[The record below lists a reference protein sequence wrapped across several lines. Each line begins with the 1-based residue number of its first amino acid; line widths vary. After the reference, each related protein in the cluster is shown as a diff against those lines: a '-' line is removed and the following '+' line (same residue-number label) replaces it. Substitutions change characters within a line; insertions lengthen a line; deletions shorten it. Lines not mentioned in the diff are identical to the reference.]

1 MNKKIHLKRL
11 LSFALFLTIPHTYV
25 CGQDNDIDSSVD
37 LDEIVIKAYSG
48 NEKKDKVN
56 QIEVIGSS
64 QLVRAACCNLG
75 ESFTTNPSVDAT
87 YSDAATGA
95 KQIKLLGLNGKYVQ
109 MLIENVPNL
118 RGAAIPY
125 GLSYIPGT
133 WMQSIQV
140 SKGASS
146 VKNGYESTTGQINI
160 EYKKPQT
167 EEEINGNLFINSS
180 MKYEAN
186 MDGNIHINDRLS
198 TNLLLHYEN
207 RQMDHDGNHDNFM
220 DIPHQRQYN
229 LMHRWRYFSDKWVSQ
244 ILIQLL
250 HDERESGMIDSE
262 KKKYDIPLYRIG
274 IETKRY
280 AFQWKNALFLNS
292 DKNSSVA
299 LMLHGSW
306 HDADNDFGN
315 TYYDVTQKNG
325 YAQLMYET
333 DFSERHSISTGVSL
347 NCDKYDEASSL
358 FLSDKTIDKEIVSG
372 IYTQYTYKLHSKL
385 TAMAGI
391 RWDFSSKYDGFFTP
405 RVHLKYS
412 PSEKVTFRASVGKG
426 RRTPHCLAENSHL
439 LASGRNFY
447 FEKNMKQEEAW
458 NYGFSTNF
466 TFPVHGKNLEVNAEY
481 YFTNF
486 QNSLVVNV
494 DGKNG
499 DHSVSFE
506 NLDGK
511 NYSHTIQVD
520 ATYPFGK
527 ILDVT
532 AACRFNDVRTTFD
545 GILCTQPLTSRIK
558 GLLTMGFKS
567 KLDIW
572 HFDITGQING
582 KGKLYDQS
590 SYPAFFQLQ
599 AQISREFRHF
609 TVYVGGENLTAY
621 KMSHPVIAADNP
633 WSDQFDATQVWGPTH
648 GAMAYA
654 GLRFN
659 FKRQSKN

>member
-1 MNKKIHLKRL
+1 MKNNLKRFL
-11 LSFALFLTIPHTYV
+11 EYALFLTIPHTCV
-25 CGQDNDIDSSVD
+25 WGQNNEIDSSVD
-37 LDEIVIKAYSG
+37 LEEIVIKAYSG
-48 NEKKDKVN
+48 NEKKEKVDN
-56 QIEVIGSS
+56 VDFIGTG

-75 ESFTTNPSVDAT
+75 ESFTTNPSVDAS

-125 GLSYIPGT
+125 SLSYIPGT

-160 EYKKPQT
+160 EFKKPKD
-167 EEEINGNLFINSS
+167 EESINGNLFVNSNL
-180 MKYEAN
+180 KYEAN
-186 MDGNIHINDRLS
+186 VDGNIHLNDRLS
-198 TNLLLHYEN
+198 TNLMLHFEN
-207 RQMDHDGNHDNFM
+207 QQMEHDGNNDNFM
-220 DIPHQRQYN
+220 DMPRQRQYN
-229 LMHRWRYFSDKWVSQ
+229 LIHRWAYISKKYASQ
-244 ILIQLL
+244 ILFNILR
-250 HDERESGMIDSE
+250 DERKSGMISSDE
-262 KKKYDIPLYRIG
+262 NNNDIPLYHVG
-274 IETKRY
+274 IETNRY

-292 DKNSSVA
+292 EKDASVA
-299 LMLHGSW
+299 LILHGSW
-306 HDADNDFGN
+306 HDADNAFGHS
-315 TYYDVTQKNG
+315 YYNVVQKNG
-325 YAQLMYET
+325 YAQLLYEA
-333 DFSERHSISTGVSL
+333 DFSARHNLASGISL

-358 FLSDKTIDKEIVSG
+358 FLSDKSIDKEIVPG
-372 IYTQYTYKLHSKL
+372 IYTQYTYKLHRKF
-385 TAMAGI
+385 TAMVGV
-391 RWDFSSKYDGFFTP
+391 RWDYSSKYDDGFFTP
-405 RVHLKYS
+405 RVHFKYS
-412 PSEKVTFRASVGKG
+412 PSDIVTFRASTGKG

-466 TFPVHGKNLEVNAEY
+466 TFPVHGKNLDVNAEY

-494 DGKNG
+494 DGMNG
-499 DHSVSFE
+499 AHTVSFE

-511 NYSHTIQVD
+511 NYSHTVQLDV
-520 ATYPFGK
+520 TYPFGK

-659 FKRQSKN
+659 FKKREKTN

>member
-1 MNKKIHLKRL
+1 
-11 LSFALFLTIPHTYV
+11 
-25 CGQDNDIDSSVD
+25 
-37 LDEIVIKAYSG
+37 
-48 NEKKDKVN
+48 
-56 QIEVIGSS
+56 
-64 QLVRAACCNLG
+64 
-75 ESFTTNPSVDAT
+75 
-87 YSDAATGA
+87 
-95 KQIKLLGLNGKYVQ
+95 
-109 MLIENVPNL
+109 
-118 RGAAIPY
+118 
-125 GLSYIPGT
+125 
-133 WMQSIQV
+133 
-140 SKGASS
+140 
-146 VKNGYESTTGQINI
+146 
-160 EYKKPQT
+160 
-167 EEEINGNLFINSS
+167 
-180 MKYEAN
+180 
-186 MDGNIHINDRLS
+186 
-198 TNLLLHYEN
+198 
-207 RQMDHDGNHDNFM
+207 
-220 DIPHQRQYN
+220 
-229 LMHRWRYFSDKWVSQ
+229 
-244 ILIQLL
+244 
-250 HDERESGMIDSE
+250 
-262 KKKYDIPLYRIG
+262 
-274 IETKRY
+274 
-280 AFQWKNALFLNS
+280 
-292 DKNSSVA
+292 
-299 LMLHGSW
+299 
-306 HDADNDFGN
+306 
-315 TYYDVTQKNG
+315 
-325 YAQLMYET
+325 
-333 DFSERHSISTGVSL
+333 
-347 NCDKYDEASSL
+347 
-358 FLSDKTIDKEIVSG
+358 
-372 IYTQYTYKLHSKL
+372 
-385 TAMAGI
+385 
-391 RWDFSSKYDGFFTP
+391 
-405 RVHLKYS
+405 
-412 PSEKVTFRASVGKG
+412 
-426 RRTPHCLAENSHL
+426 LAENSHL

-466 TFPVHGKNLEVNAEY
+466 TFPVHGKNLDVNAEY

-511 NYSHTIQVD
+511 NYSHTVQLDV
-520 ATYPFGK
+520 TYPFGK

-621 KMSHPVIAADNP
+621 KMKDPIISASNP

-659 FKRQSKN
+659 FKKREKTN

>member
-1 MNKKIHLKRL
+1 MKKNIKSLERL
-11 LSFALFLTIPHTYV
+11 LALTLLFISPFAAKSEESEIVP
-25 CGQDNDIDSSVD
+25 SVN
-37 LDEIVIKAYSG
+37 LDEIEIKAYSG

-109 MLIENVPNL
+109 MLTENIPNL

-125 GLSYIPGT
+125 GLGYIPGT

-167 EEEINGNLFINSS
+167 EEEINGNLFLNSS

-229 LMHRWRYFSDKWVSQ
+229 LMHRWHYFSDKWVSQ
-244 ILIQLL
+244 FLIQLL

-274 IETKRY
+274 IETNRY

-292 DKNSSVA
+292 EKNSSVA

-306 HDADNDFGN
+306 HDADNNFGN

-333 DFSERHSISTGVSL
+333 DFSERHSLSTGVSL

-358 FLSDKTIDKEIVSG
+358 FLSDKTIDKEIVPG

-385 TAMAGI
+385 TAMAGM

-466 TFPVHGKNLEVNAEY
+466 TFPIHNKNLEVNAEY

-494 DGKNG
+494 DGMNG

-520 ATYPFGK
+520 VTYPFGE

-572 HFDITGQING
+572 HFDITGQISG
-582 KGKLYDQS
+582 KGKLYDQT